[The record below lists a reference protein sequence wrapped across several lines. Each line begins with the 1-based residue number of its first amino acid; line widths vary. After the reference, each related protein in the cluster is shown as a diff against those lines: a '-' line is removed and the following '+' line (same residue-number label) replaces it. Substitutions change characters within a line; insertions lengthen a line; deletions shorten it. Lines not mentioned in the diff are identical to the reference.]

1 MTAQPLEA
9 DATPPPT
16 PAQWLKTALA
26 PRKRIMAL
34 ASGLMIAD
42 AVPAVGFAAGL
53 GLAVGA
59 LPQGFSHALPG
70 AALAIASLL
79 ARGGLY
85 AQLWQ
90 RQSGGFLELAAED
103 AEAAE
108 S

>member
-34 ASGLMIAD
+34 ASGLVIAD

-53 GLAVGA
+53 ALAVGA
-59 LPQGFSHALPG
+59 LPQTKGFESWPSPLFVLPRTP
-70 AALAIASLL
+70 SP
-79 ARGGLY
+79 
-85 AQLWQ
+85 
-90 RQSGGFLELAAED
+90 
-103 AEAAE
+103 
-108 S
+108 